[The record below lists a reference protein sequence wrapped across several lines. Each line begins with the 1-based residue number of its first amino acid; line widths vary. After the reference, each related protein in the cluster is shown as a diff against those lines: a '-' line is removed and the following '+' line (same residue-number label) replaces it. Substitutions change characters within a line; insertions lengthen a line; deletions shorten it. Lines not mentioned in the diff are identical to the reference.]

1 MKNICNWSWV
11 KSICHLGRSSGVT
24 SLLGGCPL
32 VTAGSH
38 LAPPWHD
45 DCSAAVSPV
54 VTGHCH
60 YQMLSAPGP
69 GLYWAVLAVQAEVR
83 SVTSGGQLR
92 PVTLGTSHALLISLK
107 MKSNNYNHILPQTTT
122 LPSSKQQEC
131 DSLSWC
137 WYRKWKYSRK
147 FEGMSHLWFLLISES
162 DAGHDTIIWQFWDL
176 SHCNIME
183 QGKMLFWYQV
193 SLQQLYET
201 ICYTMKKQFSK
212 DIWMSHECSLFFII
226 NMTTWHLFLHIF
238 QFQHSLLFF
247 TGSVFC
253 WTNLQS
259 VSTVSKVI

>member
-1 MKNICNWSWV
+1 MKNICNWSCV

-69 GLYWAVLAVQAEVR
+69 GLYWAVLVEQAEVR

-131 DSLSWC
+131 DSLSLDVDTGNGNILESLKAWA
-137 WYRKWKYSRK
+137 
-147 FEGMSHLWFLLISES
+147 IS
-162 DAGHDTIIWQFWDL
+162 
-176 SHCNIME
+176 
-183 QGKMLFWYQV
+183 
-193 SLQQLYET
+193 
-201 ICYTMKKQFSK
+201 
-212 DIWMSHECSLFFII
+212 
-226 NMTTWHLFLHIF
+226 
-238 QFQHSLLFF
+238 
-247 TGSVFC
+247 GSY
-253 WTNLQS
+253 WS
-259 VSTVSKVI
+259 VSQMLVMTLSSDSSETWVIAISWSRARCSSGTKSHSNSFTRQYATRWRNNSQKTFEWVMSVPCSS

>member
-1 MKNICNWSWV
+1 MKNICNWSCM

-69 GLYWAVLAVQAEVR
+69 GLYWAVLVEQAEVR

-122 LPSSKQQEC
+122 LPSSKQQER
-131 DSLSWC
+131 DSLSL
-137 WYRKWKYSRK
+137 
-147 FEGMSHLWFLLISES
+147 GV
-162 DAGHDTIIWQFWDL
+162 D
-176 SHCNIME
+176 
-183 QGKMLFWYQV
+183 
-193 SLQQLYET
+193 
-201 ICYTMKKQFSK
+201 
-212 DIWMSHECSLFFII
+212 
-226 NMTTWHLFLHIF
+226 
-238 QFQHSLLFF
+238 
-247 TGSVFC
+247 TGSGNILESLAKH
-253 WTNLQS
+253 TIQRNLKRKLETEKRQE
-259 VSTVSKVI
+259 KLG